1 MEKGCQGKNAWVE
14 KKNEI
19 GTGTSQFMSAEHE
32 SLENERKHLTTAD

>member
-19 GTGTSQFMSAEHE
+19 GTGTSQFMSA
-32 SLENERKHLTTAD
+32 